1 MMEKLEH
8 ALFTLL
14 DFPSGS
20 CHDQN
25 PQSSSVFSFSSFPGV
40 RMKIEGCVSTPAEAV
55 AFWSW
60 SPFSSNFAVLLF
72 TLCDLDRDHLNTA
85 N

>member
-1 MMEKLEH
+1 MSCVDINLKKWIVFIILCYSVFLFINIGPMY
-8 ALFTLL
+8 FTLL

-55 AFWSW
+55 AF
-60 SPFSSNFAVLLF
+60 
-72 TLCDLDRDHLNTA
+72 
-85 N
+85 